1 MLLRAE
7 YRDGFTE
14 HLLRWELIAQAGTV
28 LVRAEWFAH
37 GEPDDTAHS
46 EFRFSLDDQQ
56 IQRIFETLDPLE
68 EKYDAGCDDVESSEF
83 CVERDRTIRR
93 QVHGG
98 FQLRRRVCG
107 GFILGGELPGID
119 AFFSVWDPIQRE
131 VESRLQLPWLPP
143 TESIHVGHGIRTTRN
158 GHASRCDI
166 WISYEDGRFPVVLGE
181 GVDAESVACPI
192 AADELLK
199 TPWAD
204 MPTICRCEWL
214 VDDIKRLIRVGEFV
228 TAAKLEEAWRERMLF
243 GVH

>member
-131 VESRLQLPWLPP
+131 VESRLQLP
-143 TESIHVGHGIRTTRN
+143 G
-158 GHASRCDI
+158 SRRRSRSTLAMAYERLAMDMHRAA
-166 WISYEDGRFPVVLGE
+166 ISGL
-181 GVDAESVACPI
+181 AT
-192 AADELLK
+192 K
-199 TPWAD
+199 TGD
-204 MPTICRCEWL
+204 SR
-214 VDDIKRLIRVGEFV
+214 
-228 TAAKLEEAWRERMLF
+228 
-243 GVH
+243 